1 MLKLFVSVPIACFR
15 PGAAR
20 EFWETHPLPP
30 PSTVYGF
37 LLAMVG
43 EVDRERHIGV
53 RCSAGLLNQ
62 PDRSTV
68 LRKLWRVKELKKN
81 EDKTDDFS
89 GAGVGANVRPDF
101 QNLLTNVRLVVF
113 VESGE
118 ETIGGDS
125 LEDRLKVALDPKQ
138 RQQISRF
145 GGLSL
150 GESTHMVD
158 EVSLF
163 ERRSQNPND
172 EPPRVFLSEDQGN
185 MTLPVWV
192 DHIGREGTRYA
203 TGRLTVLKDELPSIT
218 QIPQIDNGSFERL
231 KMGGSQL

>member
-53 RCSAGLLNQ
+53 RCCAGLLNQ

-81 EDKTDDFS
+81 KDKSDDFS
-89 GAGVGANVRPDF
+89 G
-101 QNLLTNVRLVVF
+101 LELV
-113 VESGE
+113 
-118 ETIGGDS
+118 
-125 LEDRLKVALDPKQ
+125 Q
-138 RQQISRF
+138 
-145 GGLSL
+145 
-150 GESTHMVD
+150 M
-158 EVSLF
+158 
-163 ERRSQNPND
+163 
-172 EPPRVFLSEDQGN
+172 
-185 MTLPVWV
+185 
-192 DHIGREGTRYA
+192 
-203 TGRLTVLKDELPSIT
+203 
-218 QIPQIDNGSFERL
+218 
-231 KMGGSQL
+231 